1 MSKIRKELEDQL
13 AKKLLER
20 DELLAEM
27 RSVRSAVVKDNP
39 KKNKW
44 LLTAIE
50 RIEKLDKYISQNNN
64 RIQDIDKR
72 KEKADEAINRRKHN
86 QQKYLLGAM
95 VEHLL
100 KTDKLSEDFVRKEL
114 DSFLS
119 RDYDIE
125 LFADYFDGNCHKLTS
140 EKLITKL

>member
-72 KEKADEAINRRKHN
+72 KEKADEAINTRKHN

-95 VEHLL
+95 VEHLV
-100 KTDKLSEDFVRKEL
+100 KTDKLSKDFVRKEL
-114 DSFLS
+114 DRLS
-119 RDYDIE
+119 RRDYDIE
-125 LFADYFDGNCHKLTS
+125 LFSDYFDDSVEDLS
-140 EKLITKL
+140 

>member
-100 KTDKLSEDFVRKEL
+100 KTDKLSKDFVRKEL
-114 DSFLS
+114 DRFLS

-125 LFADYFDGNCHKLTS
+125 LFADYFDERSNN
-140 EKLITKL
+140 

>member
-72 KEKADEAINRRKHN
+72 KEKADEVINRRKHN

-100 KTDKLSEDFVRKEL
+100 KTDKLSRDFVRKEL
-114 DSFLS
+114 DSFLT
-119 RDYDIE
+119 RDYDLE
-125 LFADYFDGNCHKLTS
+125 LFSDYFDDSYEDLS
-140 EKLITKL
+140 

>member
-100 KTDKLSEDFVRKEL
+100 KTDKLSKDFVRKEL
-114 DSFLS
+114 DRFLS

-125 LFADYFDGNCHKLTS
+125 LFVDYFDDNHEDLS
-140 EKLITKL
+140 

>member
-1 MSKIRKELEDQL
+1 MSKIRKDLEDQL

-72 KEKADEAINRRKHN
+72 KEKANEAINRRRHN

-100 KTDKLSEDFVRKEL
+100 KTDKLSKGFVSKEL
-114 DSFLS
+114 DGFLT
-119 RDYDIE
+119 RDSDKK
-125 LFADYFDGNCHKLTS
+125 LFSDYFK
-140 EKLITKL
+140 

>member
-64 RIQDIDKR
+64 RIQGIDKR

-100 KTDKLSEDFVRKEL
+100 KIDKLSKDFVRKEL
-114 DSFLS
+114 DGFLS

-125 LFADYFDGNCHKLTS
+125 LFADYFDERSNN
-140 EKLITKL
+140 

>member
-100 KTDKLSEDFVRKEL
+100 KTDKLSKDFVRKEL
-114 DSFLS
+114 DRFLR

-125 LFADYFDGNCHKLTS
+125 LFSDYFDDSDEDLS
-140 EKLITKL
+140 

>member
-100 KTDKLSEDFVRKEL
+100 KTDKLSKDFVRKEL
-114 DSFLS
+114 DRFLS

-125 LFADYFDGNCHKLTS
+125 LFVDYFDDGHEDLS
-140 EKLITKL
+140 

>member
-1 MSKIRKELEDQL
+1 MSKIRKDLEDQL

-72 KEKADEAINRRKHN
+72 KEKADEAISRRKHN

-100 KTDKLSEDFVRKEL
+100 KTDKLSKDFVRKEL
-114 DSFLS
+114 YGFLS
-119 RDYDIE
+119 RDYDME
-125 LFADYFDGNCHKLTS
+125 LFADYFDGSHEDLS
-140 EKLITKL
+140 

>member
-1 MSKIRKELEDQL
+1 VSKIRKDLEDQL

-72 KEKADEAINRRKHN
+72 KEKANEAINRRRHN

-100 KTDKLSEDFVRKEL
+100 KTDKLSKGFVSKEL
-114 DSFLS
+114 DGFLT
-119 RDYDIE
+119 RDSDKK
-125 LFADYFDGNCHKLTS
+125 LFSDYFK
-140 EKLITKL
+140 

>member
-13 AKKLLER
+13 AKKLVER

-64 RIQDIDKR
+64 RIQNIDKR

-100 KTDKLSEDFVRKEL
+100 KTDKLSKDFVRKEL
-114 DSFLS
+114 DRFLS

-125 LFADYFDGNCHKLTS
+125 LFVDYFDDGHEDLS
-140 EKLITKL
+140 

>member
-64 RIQDIDKR
+64 RIQGIDKR

-100 KTDKLSEDFVRKEL
+100 KTDKLSKDFVRKEL
-114 DSFLS
+114 DRFLR

-125 LFADYFDGNCHKLTS
+125 LFSDYFDDSYEDLS
-140 EKLITKL
+140 

>member
-1 MSKIRKELEDQL
+1 MSKIRKELENQL

-72 KEKADEAINRRKHN
+72 KEKADEAINTRKHN

-100 KTDKLSEDFVRKEL
+100 KTDKLSRDFVRKEL
-114 DSFLS
+114 DSFLT
-119 RDYDIE
+119 RDYDVE
-125 LFADYFDGNCHKLTS
+125 LFADYFDDGSGNLN
-140 EKLITKL
+140 

>member
-72 KEKADEAINRRKHN
+72 KEKADEAVSTRKHN
-86 QQKYLLGAM
+86 QKKYLLGAM

-100 KTDKLSEDFVRKEL
+100 RTDKLSRDFVRKEL
-114 DSFLS
+114 DGFLK

-125 LFADYFDGNCHKLTS
+125 LFADYFDDSNEDLG
-140 EKLITKL
+140 

>member
-72 KEKADEAINRRKHN
+72 KEKANEAINTRKRN

-100 KTDKLSEDFVRKEL
+100 KTDKLSKDFVRKEL
-114 DSFLS
+114 DGFLK
-119 RDYDIE
+119 RDYDVE
-125 LFADYFDGNCHKLTS
+125 LFSKYFDDKV
-140 EKLITKL
+140 

>member
-1 MSKIRKELEDQL
+1 MSKIRKDLEDQL

-20 DELLAEM
+20 DELLAEI

-72 KEKADEAINRRKHN
+72 KEKANEAINRRRHN

-100 KTDKLSEDFVRKEL
+100 KTDKLSKGFVSKEL
-114 DSFLS
+114 DGFLT
-119 RDYDIE
+119 RDSDKK
-125 LFADYFDGNCHKLTS
+125 LFSDYFK
-140 EKLITKL
+140 

>member
-100 KTDKLSEDFVRKEL
+100 KTDKLSRNFVRKEL
-114 DSFLS
+114 DRFLK

-125 LFADYFDGNCHKLTS
+125 LFADYFDDSDKDS
-140 EKLITKL
+140 S

>member
-100 KTDKLSEDFVRKEL
+100 KTDKLSKDFVRKEL
-114 DSFLS
+114 DRFLR

-125 LFADYFDGNCHKLTS
+125 LFVDYFDDGHEDLS
-140 EKLITKL
+140 

>member
-1 MSKIRKELEDQL
+1 MSKIRKELEYQL

-100 KTDKLSEDFVRKEL
+100 KTDKLSKDFVRKEL
-114 DSFLS
+114 DGFLR

-125 LFADYFDGNCHKLTS
+125 LFSDYFDDSFEDLS
-140 EKLITKL
+140 

>member
-27 RSVRSAVVKDNP
+27 RSIRSAVVKDNP

-64 RIQDIDKR
+64 RIQGIDKR

-100 KTDKLSEDFVRKEL
+100 KTDKLSKDSVRKEL
-114 DSFLS
+114 NNFLN
-119 RDYDIE
+119 RDYDIK
-125 LFADYFDGNCHKLTS
+125 LFADYFDNIDENLN
-140 EKLITKL
+140 

>member
-64 RIQDIDKR
+64 RIQGIDKR

-100 KTDKLSEDFVRKEL
+100 KTDKLSKDFVRKEL
-114 DSFLS
+114 DGFLS

-125 LFADYFDGNCHKLTS
+125 LFSDYFDDSYEDLS
-140 EKLITKL
+140 